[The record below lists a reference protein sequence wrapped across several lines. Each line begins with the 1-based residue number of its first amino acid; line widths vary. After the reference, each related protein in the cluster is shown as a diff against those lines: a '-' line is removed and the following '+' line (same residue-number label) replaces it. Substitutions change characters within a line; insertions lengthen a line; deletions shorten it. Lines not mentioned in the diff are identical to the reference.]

1 LTGISVLSKEMKNN
15 KIKKGVIMEARTRRI
30 VRKLAA
36 LGLAFNVGLS
46 AWGTPAFAQNGST
59 ERQNQN
65 QIQSA
70 EEFVP
75 YSELK
80 LENRKTLLMDDWK
93 FHLGDTEGAQDAA
106 FDDSAWKL
114 VDLPHDYSI
123 TQDYSKSGEA
133 ESAFLLGGIGWYRK
147 SLSFPEASKDK
158 KVFIN
163 FDGVYMNAEVY
174 LNGKKLGS
182 HPYGYTAFSFE
193 LTPHIVWGGQ
203 NVLAVKVNNNVPTSR
218 WYSGSGIYREVSLT
232 AVNSIYV
239 EKDGVYVTTPDI
251 ETNQAN
257 PTVMVSAEL
266 HSQLAEDAEIT
277 VTQTVYEKGGQT
289 ALASAGETE
298 AGTVLTARMPCR
310 CSLAASG

>member
-1 LTGISVLSKEMKNN
+1 
-15 KIKKGVIMEARTRRI
+15 MEARTRRI
-30 VRKLAA
+30 IRKFVA

-59 ERQNQN
+59 GRQNQN

-80 LENRKTLLMDDWK
+80 LENRKTLLMDNWK
-93 FHLGDTEGAQDAA
+93 FHLGDTEGAQDTA

-193 LTPHIVWGGQ
+193 
-203 NVLAVKVNNNVPTSR
+203 
-218 WYSGSGIYREVSLT
+218 
-232 AVNSIYV
+232 
-239 EKDGVYVTTPDI
+239 
-251 ETNQAN
+251 
-257 PTVMVSAEL
+257 
-266 HSQLAEDAEIT
+266 
-277 VTQTVYEKGGQT
+277 
-289 ALASAGETE
+289 
-298 AGTVLTARMPCR
+298 
-310 CSLAASG
+310 